1 MRKWIAQVL
10 QRNVWNIFCI
20 QPLKRICTIL
30 VFLNCASGY
39 KKFCNFFI
47 FEMAWSRAVQNC
59 VSYHLLDLSFLQT
72 CLLYNRIL
80 KNKFQF
86 LQICNFF
93 LQILKEKHKS
103 FPMMYHLFYLDIKHR
118 ILRGRVI
125 KLTLPPLPTYSGI

>member
-1 MRKWIAQVL
+1 VL
-10 QRNVWNIFCI
+10 QNNCKLFAYNPSKEISTLLIF
-20 QPLKRICTIL
+20 LYFT
-30 VFLNCASGY
+30 SGY
-39 KKFCNFFI
+39 SNFENFFI
-47 FEMAWSRAVQNC
+47 FEMAWSRAVQKC
-59 VSYHLLDLSFLQT
+59 VSYHLLDLSFLQA

-93 LQILKEKHKS
+93 LQMLKEKHKS